1 MRGKWATR
9 IPGLKTLLGWSVG
22 HPEEKELTLPEAG
35 PPPEPDAFIS
45 GNGGYKFLV
54 VGESSHQAALEY
66 IAGGRT
72 RESAS
77 HPCFALLIPEPDNP
91 YDPQAVYV
99 SVDGYKVGHLTR
111 DWAPKFKAALAAS
124 GYAQAACNA
133 LIVGGWDR
141 GSGRKKRGYFGI
153 KLDIALPLDFQ
164 SITPAKTV

>member
-1 MRGKWATR
+1 MAGTNFW
-9 IPGLKTLLGWSVG
+9 LSV
-22 HPEEKELTLPEAG
+22 
-35 PPPEPDAFIS
+35 
-45 GNGGYKFLV
+45 N
-54 VGESSHQAALEY
+54 SSHQTALEY

-72 RESAS
+72 WESAR
-77 HPCFALLIPEPDNP
+77 HPCFALLIPERDNP

-153 KLDIALPLDFQ
+153 KLDIALPFDFQ
-164 SITPAKTV
+164 SITPAKPV